1 MREDEYIATYLPEHA
16 ATLKTAQDGSNAARA
31 AVYAAQQAFQVADEA
46 RKAAKRSATS
56 AACAH
61 FAEHQ
66 RPTNA
71 APQEII
77 QRIADLEGVNWRGP
91 KKLVGWSAGRQVFEQ
106 GDLIAPVFNVKEGL
120 SDGVCSPRRPA
131 VYIEPMKVGTGRS
144 DFLVWVNAGRPRSI
158 YLDTGTIAG
167 QGQRKRRVSVEDC
180 EALARIVGLT
190 TANHSGTQGQ
200 EVERGDGD

>member
-1 MREDEYIATYLPEHA
+1 MREDEYITTYLPEQA
-16 ATLKTAQDGSNAARA
+16 ATLKAAQDGVTAARA

-46 RKAAKRSATS
+46 RHAARR
-56 AACAH
+56 AANTAARAH

-71 APQEII
+71 APEDLI
-77 QRIADLEGVNWRGP
+77 QRIADLEGIHWRGP
-91 KKLVGWSAGRQVFEQ
+91 KKLVGWARGRQVFGQ
-106 GDLIAPVFNVKEGL
+106 GDLIAPLFKVREGME
-120 SDGVCSPRRPA
+120 DGVRSPRRPA
-131 VYIEPMKVGTGRS
+131 VYIEPMKVGTDS
-144 DFLVWVNAGRPRSI
+144 STFLAWVSAARPRSI

-167 QGQRKRRVSVEDC
+167 QGQRKRRISIEDC